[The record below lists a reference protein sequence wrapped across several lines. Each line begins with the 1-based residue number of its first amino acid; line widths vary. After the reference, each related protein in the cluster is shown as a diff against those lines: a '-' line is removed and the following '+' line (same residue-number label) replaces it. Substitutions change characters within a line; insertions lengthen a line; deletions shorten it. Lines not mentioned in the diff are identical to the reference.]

1 VDEADP
7 NGPWAYYQATVDSNG
22 NTGWTVYILSWDVI
36 YLPENCD
43 NLFMDMSNL
52 VSVDTTACD
61 TRYVTKAVNMF
72 NGCRNLKTVYVS
84 AEGGWDAL
92 SDRMADTVMFASC
105 NRLMG
110 GAGTTYSS
118 QYGDYARIDGGS
130 DAPGYFT
137 AK

>member
-1 VDEADP
+1 MFF
-7 NGPWAYYQATVDSNG
+7 
-22 NTGWTVYILSWDVI
+22 
-36 YLPENCD
+36 NCSSLTQLD
-43 NLFMDMSNL
+43 LASFDMKN
-52 VSVDTTACD
+52 
-61 TRYVTKAVNMF
+61 VTKSVNMF

-105 NRLMG
+105 NRLVG